1 MITTA
6 PIIFLESLTNCTTYF
21 SFEKYGKIFILVD
34 ENTKEHCWPLLL
46 SNNSAFKNA
55 ILIEIQSGEQHKNL
69 STCEKIWQLL
79 FWHKADRNSLFINLG
94 GGVIGDMGGFI
105 ASLYKRGIDFINF
118 PTTLLAMVDA
128 TVGGKT
134 GIDFLNFKNGIG
146 LFQQP
151 AHIFIH
157 TGFLKTLS
165 EIEILSGFAEI
176 IKHALISPMPENWQ
190 TIKSINEINK
200 ISAAELQ
207 KIIEQSIKIKSNIV
221 KNDYKETGERKV
233 LNFGHTIGHAIES
246 YALQLNNTIPH
257 GYAIAWGI
265 IAELQLA
272 QQYCNMPNIE
282 INEIEKYILTIYK
295 NIFNIKFSS
304 EELKIYLENDK
315 KNIGNQISFSLLE
328 RIGKPTY
335 NIYCN
340 EQDVKKAINYL
351 EEIL

>member
-1 MITTA
+1 
-6 PIIFLESLTNCTTYF
+6 L
-21 SFEKYGKIFILVD
+21 KIRLFRLIL
-34 ENTKEHCWPLLL
+34 
-46 SNNSAFKNA
+46 
-55 ILIEIQSGEQHKNL
+55 
-69 STCEKIWQLL
+69 
-79 FWHKADRNSLFINLG
+79 
-94 GGVIGDMGGFI
+94 
-105 ASLYKRGIDFINF
+105 
-118 PTTLLAMVDA
+118 
-128 TVGGKT
+128 
-134 GIDFLNFKNGIG
+134 
-146 LFQQP
+146 
-151 AHIFIH
+151 
-157 TGFLKTLS
+157 FLKTLS

-246 YALQLNNTIPH
+246 YALQLNKTIPH

-282 INEIEKYILTIYK
+282 INQIEKYIHTNYK
-295 NIFNIKFSS
+295 NVFNFKFSS
-304 EELKIYLENDK
+304 EELNIYLENDK
-315 KNIGNQISFSLLE
+315 KNIDNQISFSLLE
-328 RIGKPTY
+328 KIGKPTY